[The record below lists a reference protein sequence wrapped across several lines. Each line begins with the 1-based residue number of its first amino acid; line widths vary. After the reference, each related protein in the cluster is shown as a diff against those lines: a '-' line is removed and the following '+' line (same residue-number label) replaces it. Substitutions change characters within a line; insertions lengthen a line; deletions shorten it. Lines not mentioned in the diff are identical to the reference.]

1 MIKMRKILVVLVI
14 FFTAFDSSGQF
25 TIGPKIGY
33 QSSELSTDFDSIS
46 ESIRHN
52 FQVGAFARLGK
63 RFYIQPELF
72 YSTSGGTLKQEGTTL
87 KESVKINNLSIPVL
101 FGFKLINTKVFNLRI
116 MAGPVANIILST
128 NVEADELIKKPLL
141 EADFKNTAW
150 GMDLGAGMD
159 IFFLS
164 LDVRY
169 EFGLNNIYI
178 VPEGVEEQTIKSNLF
193 IVSLG
198 FKLL

>member
-1 MIKMRKILVVLVI
+1 MIKMRKILVILVI

-33 QSSELSTDFDSIS
+33 QSSELSTDFDSIA

-52 FQVGAFARLGK
+52 FQIGAFARFGK

-87 KESVKINNLSIPVL
+87 QESVKINNLSIPVL
-101 FGFKLINTKVFNLRI
+101 LGYKLINVKVFNLRI
-116 MAGPVANIILST
+116 MAGPVANFILGT
-128 NVEADELIKKPLL
+128 KVEASELVEDPLQ
-141 EADFKNTAW
+141 ESDFKSASW
-150 GMDLGAGMD
+150 GMDVGAGVD
-159 IFFLS
+159 VFFLT
-164 LDVRY
+164 LDIRY
-169 EFGLNNIYI
+169 EFGLNNIYN
-178 VPEGVEEQTIKSNLF
+178 GSYDQTMKSNLF